1 MGRFGRTGEVYG
13 SGNREAEVI
22 EVRGDGHEATL
33 RCLDDGE
40 VFSSTWALMC
50 LHGPWRKVR

>member
-1 MGRFGRTGEVYG
+1 MARFSKGEVYS

-22 EVRGDGHEATL
+22 DVRDGGREATL

-40 VFSSTWALMC
+40 QFSSAWALMC
-50 LHGPWRKVR
+50 LHGPWKKIR

>member
-1 MGRFGRTGEVYG
+1 MGRFSKGEVYD

-22 EVRGDGHEATL
+22 DVRDDGREAML

-40 VFSSTWALMC
+40 QFSSAWGLMC
-50 LHGPWRKVR
+50 LHGPWKKIR